1 MLTNAYAVTLKYS
14 VIFSHRPLYA
24 YTVSPECSIQ
34 CSHLP
39 PNAYSLTPEY
49 VQSALQ
55 CSAVQCSA
63 QPPSSPLTQTVYI
76 VRASWQPRQT
86 KMSDLST

>member
-49 VQSALQ
+49 VQYTVLTPDAQASTYSLP

-63 QPPSSPLTQTVYI
+63 VPSLPPLPSPKQSI
-76 VRASWQPRQT
+76 
-86 KMSDLST
+86 